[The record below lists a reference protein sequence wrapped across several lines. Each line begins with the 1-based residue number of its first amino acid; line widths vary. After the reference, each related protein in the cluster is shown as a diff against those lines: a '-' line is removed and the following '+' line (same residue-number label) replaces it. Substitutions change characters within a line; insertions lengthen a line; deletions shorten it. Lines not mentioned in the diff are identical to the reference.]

1 VEHEKELWGRKFKLV
16 NSGLDETEVYSFVE
30 SLINQYGN
38 LAGRLDHLDALAARL
53 TAQYSDLSGG
63 IDRRSGLTAPASA
76 AQHPL
81 RSDNPN
87 PSAPDI
93 GTPPANG
100 HAGPLDLEKLRNLDA
115 LTAFAERT
123 VIEAVRHGRS
133 IEAEAIDRAQAAA
146 DRIVADALQQATT
159 QTNGALSQAQP
170 GTRLSGIHTDTHDA
184 IRMTADQAG
193 ATHSSLQPANDAPAT
208 AHVLR
213 QDIRGLMERLQQMAP
228 AEAKGDFDSIYE
240 KLLPILDSVS
250 VEPASSP
257 DGTGSSAL
265 PETGDTGTQPEATDK
280 ESSKRQSSGG
290 RSAQKQDANLFAGTI
305 ELALPPPVALDRM
318 LQLHKHLKET
328 PHIDVLNLGG
338 SVDNGITIRILLDS
352 PIPLLKI
359 LEDLPGTDGVAEEL
373 DRDDGTIPS
382 REGDEADQVRR
393 VIITANS

>member
-1 VEHEKELWGRKFKLV
+1 MEHDKELWGRKFKLV
-16 NSGLDETEVYSFVE
+16 SSGLDEAEVYSFVE
-30 SLINQYGN
+30 SLIHQYGN
-38 LAGRLDHLDALAARL
+38 LAGKLEHLEALAARL

-63 IDRRSGLTAPASA
+63 IDPRPGLTAPASA
-76 AQHPL
+76 TQHPL
-81 RSDNPN
+81 RSDNLN

-123 VIEAVRHGRS
+123 VIEAVKHARS
-133 IEAEAIDRAQAAA
+133 IEAEATDRAQAAA

-159 QTNGALSQAQP
+159 KTNWALSQAQAGSQQA
-170 GTRLSGIHTDTHDA
+170 GTHTDAHDS

-193 ATHSSLQPANDAPAT
+193 NDAPAT

-250 VEPASSP
+250 VEPAASP
-257 DGTGSSAL
+257 DGTDSSAL

-280 ESSKRQSSGG
+280 ESSNSKSSGG
-290 RSAQKQDANLFAGTI
+290 RSAQKPDANLFDGTI

-373 DRDDGTIPS
+373 DGDDGTIPG
-382 REGDEADQVRR
+382 REEDEADQVRR

>member
-1 VEHEKELWGRKFKLV
+1 VEHDKELWGRKFKLV
-16 NSGLDETEVYSFVE
+16 SSGLDEAEVYSFVE
-30 SLINQYGN
+30 SLIHQYGN
-38 LAGRLDHLDALAARL
+38 LAGKLEHLEALAARL

-63 IDRRSGLTAPASA
+63 IDPRPGLTAPASA
-76 AQHPL
+76 TQHPL

-100 HAGPLDLEKLRNLDA
+100 HAGPLDPEKLRNLDA

-146 DRIVADALQQATT
+146 DRIVADALQQATA
-159 QTNGALSQAQP
+159 QTNWALSQAQA
-170 GTRLSGIHTDTHDA
+170 GTRQAGIHTDTHDT
-184 IRMTADQAG
+184 IPVTADPAG
-193 ATHSSLQPANDAPAT
+193 PTDSSFEPSNDAPAT

-213 QDIRGLMERLQQMAP
+213 QDIRDLMERLQQMAP

-250 VEPASSP
+250 DEPAASP
-257 DGTGSSAL
+257 DGIDSSAL
-265 PETGDTGTQPEATDK
+265 SDTGDTDTQPEATGK
-280 ESSKRQSSGG
+280 ESPKRKSSAGQ
-290 RSAQKQDANLFAGTI
+290 SAQIPDANLFDGTV

-359 LEDLPGTDGVAEEL
+359 LEDLPGAEGVAEQL
-373 DRDDGTIPS
+373 DGGDGTIPG
-382 REGDEADQVRR
+382 REGDEAGQVRR